1 MTPTGAM
8 LQPVLAMAG
17 LTAMVWIR
25 LYTVRLPEMRRRR
38 IDPQSLATSGEKAGR
53 LQDTRASDNFINL
66 FEVPVLF
73 HLALVVAFL
82 TQQVT
87 PLVLGLAW
95 AFVAG
100 RVLHSL
106 IQCSYNKVMHR
117 FAVYVVS
124 TSLVWVLWVVL
135 AAGLLRG

>member
-73 HLALVVAFL
+73 YVGAFAAILADA
-82 TQQVT
+82 VT
-87 PLVLGLAW
+87 PLALGLAW
-95 AFVAG
+95 AFVGLRA
-100 RVLHSL
+100 VHSL
-106 IQCSYNKVMHR
+106 IQCTYNRVVHR
-117 FAVYVVS
+117 FIAY
-124 TSLVWVLWVVL
+124 SLATL
-135 AAGLLRG
+135 AAIALLVHVALHLR

>member
-17 LTAMVWIR
+17 LTALVWIR

-73 HLALVVAFL
+73 YVGAFAAILADA
-82 TQQVT
+82 VT
-87 PLVLGLAW
+87 PLALGLAW
-95 AFVAG
+95 AFVGLRA
-100 RVLHSL
+100 VHSL
-106 IQCSYNKVMHR
+106 IQCTYNRVVHR
-117 FAVYVVS
+117 FIAY
-124 TSLVWVLWVVL
+124 SLATL
-135 AAGLLRG
+135 AAIALLVHVALHLR

>member
-17 LTAMVWIR
+17 LTALVWIR

-73 HLALVVAFL
+73 YVGAFAAILADA
-82 TQQVT
+82 VT
-87 PLVLGLAW
+87 PLALGLAW
-95 AFVAG
+95 TFVGLRA
-100 RVLHSL
+100 VHSL
-106 IQCSYNKVMHR
+106 IQCTYNRVVHR
-117 FAVYVVS
+117 FVAY
-124 TSLVWVLWVVL
+124 SLATL
-135 AAGLLRG
+135 AAIALLVHVALHLR

>member
-73 HLALVVAFL
+73 YVGAFAAILADA
-82 TQQVT
+82 VT
-87 PLVLGLAW
+87 PLALGLAW
-95 AFVAG
+95 TFVGLRA
-100 RVLHSL
+100 VHSL
-106 IQCSYNKVMHR
+106 IQCTYNRVVHR
-117 FAVYVVS
+117 FVAY
-124 TSLVWVLWVVL
+124 SLATL
-135 AAGLLRG
+135 AAIALLVHVALHLR